1 MIADHMRTLFLPPT
15 YQDSAE
21 SGRLILRDGS
31 TAFIR
36 LAEPGRGCPVHHGV
50 AFGCP
55 ERGGRLGSGRDYDL
69 GRSIS

>member
-1 MIADHMRTLFLPPT
+1 MIADPMRTLFLPPT

-31 TAFIR
+31 TTFIR
-36 LAEPGRGCPVHHGV
+36 LAEPGTGCSVNYGI

-55 ERGGRLGSGRDYDL
+55 EPGGVSTMV
-69 GRSIS
+69 